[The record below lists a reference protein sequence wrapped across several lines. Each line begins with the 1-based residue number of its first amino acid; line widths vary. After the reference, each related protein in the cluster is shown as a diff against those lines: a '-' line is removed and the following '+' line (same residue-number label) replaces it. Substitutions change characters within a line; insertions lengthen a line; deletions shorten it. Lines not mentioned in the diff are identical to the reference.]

1 MKKTFIPFVIV
12 SFTYALSAC
21 NSNDTSTSTSS
32 SDSITTTSNMDTS
45 LSGSKKDS
53 MNVNNSGTSMI
64 DENAMD
70 FINKAATGGIM
81 EVELGK
87 MAQQK
92 ASDKKVKDFG
102 KMMVDDHTRVNDNL
116 KAIATKKSIDLP
128 TSVTD
133 DQVKGINELS
143 KKSGKDF
150 DKAYVDIMIQD
161 HKDDIKEFAEA
172 NKKVADNDL
181 KNFISG
187 TLPILQK
194 HLDSILAIKSKM

>member
-1 MKKTFIPFVIV
+1 MKNIFIPFVLV
-12 SFTYALSAC
+12 SFTYVFSAC
-21 NSNDTSTSTSS
+21 NTNDTSTSTSS
-32 SDSITTTSNMDTS
+32 SDSITTTSNMDTP
-45 LSGSKKDS
+45 LSGTKKDS
-53 MNVNNSGTSMI
+53 MNVNNSGNSMI

-70 FINKAATGGIM
+70 FVNKAATSGIL

-92 ASDKKVKDFG
+92 ASDTKVKDFG

-133 DQVKGINELS
+133 DQVKGINELG

-194 HLDSILAIKSKM
+194 HLDSIQAIKSKM

>member
-1 MKKTFIPFVIV
+1 MFFQHAIPTILPRQLLHQ
-12 SFTYALSAC
+12 TP
-21 NSNDTSTSTSS
+21 
-32 SDSITTTSNMDTS
+32 S
-45 LSGSKKDS
+45 LQHP
-53 MNVNNSGTSMI
+53 I
-64 DENAMD
+64 W
-70 FINKAATGGIM
+70 ILPWAAAKG
-81 EVELGK
+81 
-87 MAQQK
+87 
-92 ASDKKVKDFG
+92 
-102 KMMVDDHTRVNDNL
+102 
-116 KAIATKKSIDLP
+116 IATKKSIDLP

-150 DKAYVDIMIQD
+150 DKAYVDMMIQD

-194 HLDSILAIKSKM
+194 HLDSIQAIKSKM